1 MRGLV
6 KPVHRSEMSES
17 RESNKW
23 ALSLVALGV
32 VFGDIGTSPL
42 YALKECLAHSHF
54 DPHHPDLAMIYGPI
68 SLMFW
73 SLTIMVSVKYLL
85 LVTRATNQ
93 GEGGVF
99 ALLSL
104 LRSKNAALGKRV
116 GGFILLALLGAALLY
131 GDGMI
136 TPAISV
142 LSAVEGLEKL
152 NPGLHRYIVPAACV
166 ILLALFLVQR
176 HGTAKIGVGFG
187 PIMVIWFG
195 CLAGL
200 GLYRF
205 LEHPE
210 IISALSPH
218 HGFSFLAHHGR
229 QGVVLMGMVLLAV
242 TGCEALY
249 ADIGHFGQGALQ
261 RAWFILVYPA
271 LTLNYLGQGALVSS
285 VKDPKAL
292 AEILESPFYS
302 LAPDVMLAPLII
314 LATLATVIASQAM
327 ITGVFSLT
335 LQAVQLGYMPRLK
348 IVHTNPD
355 VRGQIFMPQVN
366 YLLMVACI
374 GLVLFFRSSSNLA
387 SAYGLSVAMDM
398 MLTSFLFFLV
408 AWRIWDWAFWKALLP
423 ILCFMCIEAGY
434 FLGSLAK
441 FMDGAWFPLVIGSC
455 MWLVMKT
462 WTDGRAILYS
472 VMMKGR
478 LPVGH
483 LIDEIKRNRIIRVPG
498 TAVFMSASA
507 DGLPLALLHH
517 LKHNKALHQQV
528 VLLSVKFEDVPYLQ
542 GGERMEVEKLH
553 DEFYRV
559 VLHYGFAESPQVL
572 QDLCAALAGE
582 MKLKPAQIT
591 FYQSRELLL
600 TKGHAKMPVW
610 RKKLFVFLSR
620 ISRPATGYFELPP
633 RQVIELGIQLEI

>member
-1 MRGLV
+1 
-6 KPVHRSEMSES
+6 MSDHQTA
-17 RESNKW
+17 NKW
-23 ALSLVALGV
+23 SLSLVALGV

-54 DPHHPDLAMIYGPI
+54 DPHHPDLGMVYGPI

-73 SLTIMVSVKYLL
+73 SLTIMVSIKYLL

-104 LRSKNAALGKRV
+104 LRSKTTALGSSV
-116 GGFILLALLGAALLY
+116 GSFILLALLGAALLY

-152 NPGLHRYIVPAACV
+152 NSGFHPFIVPTACV
-166 ILLALFLVQR
+166 ILLGLFLVQKF
-176 HGTAKIGVGFG
+176 GTAKIGVGFG
-187 PIMVIWFG
+187 PIMVLWFG
-195 CLAGL
+195 LIAGL

-205 LEHPE
+205 LQHPE

-218 HGFSFLAHHGR
+218 HGISFLAHHGR
-229 QGVVLMGMVLLAV
+229 EGIILMGMVLLAV

-249 ADIGHFGQGALQ
+249 ADIGHFGQSALQ

-285 VKDPKAL
+285 TSDPEKL
-292 AEILESPFYS
+292 KEILESPFYS
-302 LAPDVMLAPLII
+302 LAPDSMLVPLIVV
-314 LATLATVIASQAM
+314 ATLATVIASQAM

-335 LQAVQLGYMPRLK
+335 LQAVQLGYLPRLK

-355 VRGQIFMPQVN
+355 VRGQIYMPQVN
-366 YLLMVACI
+366 YMLMFACI
-374 GLVLFFRSSSNLA
+374 SLVMYFKSSSNLA

-398 MLTSFLFFLV
+398 LLTSFLFFLV
-408 AWRIWDWAFWKALLP
+408 AWRVWNWALWKALLP
-423 ILCFMCIEAGY
+423 MLCFAIIETGY

-441 FMDGAWFPLVIGSC
+441 FFDGAWFPLVIGSA
-455 MWLVMKT
+455 MWIVMKT
-462 WTDGRAILYS
+462 WTDGRAALYAA
-472 VMMKGR
+472 MMRGR
-478 LPVGH
+478 LPVEH
-483 LIDEIKRNRIIRVPG
+483 LINEIKKDRIIRVPG

-507 DGLPLALLHH
+507 EGLPLALLHH
-517 LKHNKALHQQV
+517 LKHNKALHKQV
-528 VLLSVKFEDVPYLQ
+528 VLLSVKFSDIPRVALAS
-542 GGERMEVEKLH
+542 RTEVEVLH
-553 DEFYRV
+553 EEFFRV
-559 VLHYGFAESPQVL
+559 VLHYGFSESPQVFD
-572 QDLCAALAGE
+572 DLCVALKDHT
-582 MKLKPAQIT
+582 KLKPNQIT

-600 TKGHAKMPVW
+600 TNGPGKMAVW
-610 RKKLFVFLSR
+610 RKKLFVLLSR
-620 ISRPATGYFELPP
+620 LARPATGYFELPP
-633 RQVIELGIQLEI
+633 RQVIELGIQLEL

>member
-1 MRGLV
+1 
-6 KPVHRSEMSES
+6 MSEHQS
-17 RESNKW
+17 SNKW
-23 ALSLVALGV
+23 SLALVALGV

-54 DPHHPDLAMIYGPI
+54 DPHHPDLGMVYGPI

-104 LRSKNAALGKRV
+104 LRSKKDALGGTV
-116 GGFILLALLGAALLY
+116 GGFVLLALLGAALLY

-152 NPGLHRYIVPAACV
+152 NSHFHQYIIPVACA
-166 ILLALFLVQR
+166 ILLGLFLLQR
-176 HGTAKIGVGFG
+176 HGTAKIGVAFG
-187 PIMVIWFG
+187 PIMIVWFG
-195 CLAGL
+195 LLAGL

-210 IISALSPH
+210 IITALSPV
-218 HGFSFLAHHGR
+218 HGISFLAHHGR
-229 QGVVLMGMVLLAV
+229 EGIVLMGMVLLAV

-261 RAWFILVYPA
+261 RAWFVLVYPA
-271 LTLNYLGQGALVSS
+271 LTLNYLGQGALVASTTDP
-285 VKDPKAL
+285 VKLK
-292 AEILESPFYS
+292 EVLESPFYS
-302 LAPDVMLAPLII
+302 LAPEVMLVPLII

-335 LQAVQLGYMPRLK
+335 LQAVQLGYLPRLR
-348 IVHTNPD
+348 IIHTNPD
-355 VRGQIFMPQVN
+355 VRGQIYMPQVN
-366 YLLMVACI
+366 YMLMVACI
-374 GLVLFFRSSSNLA
+374 SLVVYFENSSNLA

-398 MLTSFLFFLV
+398 LLTSFLFFLV
-408 AWRIWDWAFWKALLP
+408 AWRIWNWAIWKALLP
-423 ILCFMCIEAGY
+423 ILCFMCIEMGY

-441 FMDGAWFPLVIGSC
+441 FFDGAWFPLVIGSV
-455 MWLVMKT
+455 MWVVMKT
-462 WTDGRAILYS
+462 WTDGRGILYAA
-472 VMMKGR
+472 MMRGR
-478 LPVGH
+478 LPVEH
-483 LIDEIKRNRIIRVPG
+483 LINEIKKDRIIRVPG

-517 LKHNKALHQQV
+517 LKHNKALHRQV
-528 VLLSVKFEDVPYLQ
+528 VLMSVKFEDIPRVAA
-542 GGERMEVEKLH
+542 ESREVVEKLH
-553 DEFYRV
+553 DEFFRV
-559 VLHYGFAESPQVL
+559 VLHYGFAESPQVFD
-572 QDLCAALAGE
+572 DLCEALAE
-582 MKLKPAQIT
+582 HTKVKPNQIT

-600 TKGHAKMPVW
+600 TNGPGKMALW

-620 ISRPATGYFELPP
+620 IARPATGYFELPP
-633 RQVIELGIQLEI
+633 RQVIELGIQLEL